1 MLQDHKDILK
11 NSIKDAFS
19 LQDKFSDFEINSNFQ
34 SLISQ
39 LDLFKVVASLEIGII
54 GIGYLYDSKLNGNFL
69 LISLISALFT
79 LVLSISYTR
88 EVIDSQ
94 SKQNQKTHAIIKQK
108 VQEHNDVVIEAFKK
122 DDSEIFF
129 EYARNESERK
139 HLESPL
145 NYMGEIII
153 FCFYLSVGFLGL
165 SFVSY
170 KYPIELVSVKVLLL
184 LIAIFLISF
193 KDWSMQFS
201 KILSTPV
208 KNIFKRRFEGE
219 Q

>member
-1 MLQDHKDILK
+1 MLQDHKDVLK

-34 SLISQ
+34 SIISQ
-39 LDLFKVVASLEIGII
+39 LDLFKVIASLVIGII
-54 GIGYLYDSKLNGNFL
+54 GIGYLYDSKLSGNFL
-69 LISLISALFT
+69 LISLIFALFT

-94 SKQNQKTHAIIKQK
+94 GKQNQKTHASIKQK
-108 VQEHNDVVIEAFKK
+108 VQEHNDIVIEAFKK

-129 EYARNESERK
+129 KYAKAESERK
-139 HLESPL
+139 HPELPL

-165 SFVSY
+165 SFISY
-170 KYPIELVSVKVLLL
+170 KYPIELVSFKVLFL
-184 LIAIFLISF
+184 LIIIFFISF
-193 KDWSMQFS
+193 KDWSMWFS
-201 KILSTPV
+201 EKLSTPI
-208 KNIFKRRFEGE
+208 NSIFKKNLNKNV
-219 Q
+219 